1 MEWFLCNANDPVSL
15 SQICNTTLPPHI
27 FHLIAFSYS
36 SNRFR
41 SSPFTLNLFS
51 LLRVRM
57 HGIDTTLPPSPLR
70 LFTRTSRFVYSEKRG
85 RAENIWE
92 YSLGEIK
99 NSPGLRLTTLP
110 PLLWFFPLFT
120 VLQWLAN
127 SAIASLNLPPGLIVP
142 VSVRFHDAFACSL
155 VIQRDWFFFSLSL
168 SPRYSRKEK
177 TAQEP
182 REKKIER
189 RNHLLL
195 LFSLSLSI
203 SRSLMSFRRKG
214 GRKAR
219 PACSACK

>member
-57 HGIDTTLPPSPLR
+57 HGIDTTLPPPPPLR

-142 VSVRFHDAFACSL
+142 FRFDFTTRLRARS
-155 VIQRDWFFFSLSL
+155 WFKEIDFFSLSL
-168 SPRYSRKEK
+168 S
-177 TAQEP
+177 T
-182 REKKIER
+182 I
-189 RNHLLL
+189 L
-195 LFSLSLSI
+195 
-203 SRSLMSFRRKG
+203 
-214 GRKAR
+214 
-219 PACSACK
+219 

>member
-1 MEWFLCNANDPVSL
+1 MQYDPPPAYFPLNCIFVFVE
-15 SQICNTTLPPHI
+15 QIPIVTLH
-27 FHLIAFSYS
+27 AESVFSFKS
-36 SNRFR
+36 SHAWDRHD
-41 SSPFTLNLFS
+41 S
-51 LLRVRM
+51 
-57 HGIDTTLPPSPLR
+57 PPSPPLR

-155 VIQRDWFFFSLSL
+155 VIQRDCFFFSLSL
-168 SPRYSRKEK
+168 HD
-177 TAQEP
+177 TL
-182 REKKIER
+182 ER
-189 RNHLLL
+189 RKPLKSRARRKLKGGIISS
-195 LFSLSLSI
+195 FCSLSLSI
-203 SRSLMSFRRKG
+203 SRSLMSFLRKG
-214 GRKAR
+214 GRKTR